1 MVQSILEKL
10 FLPNACLHSGFW
22 HICRMTI
29 HAFDTLLARVLA
41 IYNQHI
47 AWTLLGSVRKILPQ
61 MCSLTYG

>member
-10 FLPNACLHSGFW
+10 FLPNAGWHSRFW
-22 HICRMTI
+22 HTFRMTI
-29 HAFDTLLARVLA
+29 HAFDTLLAKVVA